1 MPCESTLVLNV
12 VGTVRRPK
20 QRRQPAPRGGHIADD
35 AAAMD
40 YRAYE
45 DAANQ
50 PMVRTLCSQKHKVV
64 DITTYM
70 Q

>member
-1 MPCESTLVLNV
+1 M

-20 QRRQPAPRGGHIADD
+20 QRRQAAPRGGHIADD

-40 YRAYE
+40 YGAYE

-50 PMVRTLCSQKHKVV
+50 PMVCTLSSQEHKVA
-64 DITTYM
+64 DNNSIHTDR
-70 Q
+70 